1 MSDTKKGMRS
11 KRTSGQVS
19 AKNAA
24 GLSPSLCDQSSRP
37 TGAPLDGAFDRAPQL
52 PPKKVQHDMS
62 SELPSLVECFRKWL
76 HLPDPG
82 VLLVTLG
89 AVAANYMKG
98 DPIWLLLIGPPSSG
112 KTEILQSF
120 IQLPKVFPVSVL
132 TEASLLSGTKM
143 TERAKNA
150 KGGLLKE
157 IGDFGIV
164 VFKDFTS
171 VLSMNRDSRQSVL
184 AALREIYDGHWTRIV
199 GTDGGTRL
207 AWKGKIALVAG
218 CTPMIDS
225 LHSVISVMGE
235 RFVYYRLP
243 EGEDEDVAE
252 QARRAI
258 RNSSQPSEMRAELV
272 SAVCEFFSR
281 LESVEQTPKHS
292 ELDVER
298 LIDLAMLTCRARSPV
313 ERDPVQR
320 FVTLAPQPEAP
331 ARLAG
336 VLRRLG
342 VGLRRI
348 GISETDVWQLI
359 AKVAL
364 DSIPSPRRE
373 LVEVLARKPENSL
386 EVATL
391 ASKVRC
397 SKTAVRRALEDLELH
412 GLVVAD
418 PGVGTDAR
426 YWSLSQWAQ
435 QRLTALGNC
444 FSEMS
449 VNAGIAE

>member
-1 MSDTKKGMRS
+1 
-11 KRTSGQVS
+11 
-19 AKNAA
+19 
-24 GLSPSLCDQSSRP
+24 
-37 TGAPLDGAFDRAPQL
+37 
-52 PPKKVQHDMS
+52 
-62 SELPSLVECFRKWL
+62 
-76 HLPDPG
+76 
-82 VLLVTLG
+82 
-89 AVAANYMKG
+89 MKG

-120 IQLPKVFPVSVL
+120 IQLPNVFLVSVL

-143 TERAKNA
+143 SERAKDA

-157 IGDFGIV
+157 IGEFGIV

-171 VLSMNRDSRQSVL
+171 VLSMNRDSRQTVL

-207 AWKGKIALVAG
+207 AWKGKMALVAG

-235 RFVYYRLP
+235 RFIYYRLP
-243 EGEDEDVAE
+243 EGGDEDVAE

-272 SAVCEFFSR
+272 SAVCEFFHQ
-281 LESVEQTPKHS
+281 LESVEQTPEHA

-298 LIDLAMLTCRARSPV
+298 LIDFAVLTCRARSPV

-348 GISETDVWQLI
+348 GLSQTVAWQLI
-359 AKVAL
+359 TKVAL

-373 LVEVLARKPENSL
+373 LVEVLARKPDNSL

-391 ASKVRC
+391 AGKVRC

-418 PGVGTDAR
+418 PGVVSDAHH
-426 YWSLSQWAQ
+426 WSLSQWAQ
-435 QRLTALGNC
+435 QRFIALGNC

-449 VNAGIAE
+449 VNADVAE